1 MLAILVRAVVD
12 GLADRAGEVSSG
24 LKGKLQELLGRVT
37 SRVTN
42 DGAIWRLY
50 AQLYGN
56 GENDSS
62 EDIEKVRTV
71 VEHALVPDP
80 FCFSVSISALS
91 FLRVSTAH
99 VFVAHNRSKMFY
111 ISFLGL
117 EKKKKS
123 LFLSVFHFK
132 TSYHILHSICVWS

>member
-1 MLAILVRAVVD
+1 MRPNITDNIIHTDVALSEITTLSFCFFKVLAILVRAVVD

-56 GENDSS
+56 GENDSG
-62 EDIEKVRTV
+62 EDIEKVRTIV
-71 VEHALVPDP
+71 L
-80 FCFSVSISALS
+80 
-91 FLRVSTAH
+91 
-99 VFVAHNRSKMFY
+99 
-111 ISFLGL
+111 
-117 EKKKKS
+117 
-123 LFLSVFHFK
+123 
-132 TSYHILHSICVWS
+132 